1 MTTDNQIRKILNKI
15 DKTPKNNRVKL
26 SQQEIFGLG
35 YKPLLQT
42 QANFIVMK
50 GSRNSKKSV
59 NNFRRA
65 VLKLLG
71 KVMGTED
78 PDLKCNVLVIRKYL
92 TDHSGSTRK
101 EIVKAIKALGLTN
114 LFHIPKSELTIT
126 YKPKGTCFFFRGMDD
141 VQSITSITCE
151 EGYITDVIF
160 EEAFQITNY
169 DDVDKVLWSIR
180 ALPEPYYPQFMFMF
194 NSWNEE
200 HWLNEKFFKPCPEN
214 VDFTLED
221 YDQWKLAKDTDGR
234 EGDITRGYNK
244 WCEYDHEEFGRVLV
258 GTCNFMDNE
267 FVSELDLKRFDRL
280 RNSNP
285 DQFKVIGLGNWGV
298 TEGNVFTHWKV
309 KDFDIMSIIKQSVN
323 PLTGKPTIKIFNG
336 LDFGFSTSPTCFV
349 NLFVDEKNSIIYINS
364 SWEQTGLT
372 NPQIAAK
379 LRTSGFREATICCDA
394 AEPKSILEL
403 RHQGIWNARAGDKLE
418 IRDRIQLLKSYHI
431 WIHPSCTNVIEDFKN
446 CIYDTDPKTG
456 KPRLPERWSKDPS
469 VDPHSIDAISYALGK
484 LHKGG
489 LSFD

>member
-1 MTTDNQIRKILNKI
+1 MTIDNQIRKILNKV
-15 DKTPKNNRVKL
+15 DKSPKKHKIQLNTK
-26 SQQEIFGLG
+26 EIFGLG
-35 YKPLLQT
+35 FKPRLEST
-42 QANFIVMK
+42 ANFIIMK

-59 NNFRRA
+59 NNFRFE
-65 VLKLLG
+65 VLKLIG
-71 KVMGTED
+71 RVMGTDD
-78 PDLKCNVLVIRKYL
+78 PNLKCNVLVIRKYL

-101 EIVKAIKALGLTN
+101 EIIKAIKALGLQD
-114 LFHIPKSELTIT
+114 LFHIPKAELTIT

-180 ALPEPYYPQFMFMF
+180 ALPEPYYPQFVFML

-200 HWLNEKFFKPCPEN
+200 HWINEKFYKPCPQN
-214 VDFTLED
+214 MDFTLED

-244 WCEYDHEEFGRVLV
+244 WCEYEHEEFGKVLV

-280 RNSNP
+280 RHSNP
-285 DQFKVIGLGNWGV
+285 EAFKVIGLGNWGV
-298 TEGNVFTHWKV
+298 TEGNVFNHYEIR
-309 KDFDIMSIIKQSVN
+309 DFNIMEVIKASIN
-323 PLTGKPTIKIFNG
+323 PATGKPTIRIFNG

-349 NLFVDEKNSIIYINS
+349 NLFVDEKQSIIYIND
-364 SWEQTGLT
+364 SWEQVGLT

-379 LRTSGFREATICCDA
+379 LRVGGFKEATICCDA
-394 AEPKSILEL
+394 AEPKSIMEL
-403 RHQGIWNARAGDKLE
+403 KHYGIWNARAGDKIE
-418 IRDRIQLLKSYHI
+418 IRDRIALLKSYYI
-431 WIHPSCTNVIEDFKN
+431 WIHPRCKNVIEDFKN
-446 CIYDTDPKTG
+446 CVYELDSKTG
-456 KPRLPERWSKDPS
+456 KPKLPERWSKDPS
-469 VDPHSIDAISYALGK
+469 VDPHSLDAISYALGK

-489 LSFD
+489 LSF